1 MTLNMPRFSLEQFFM
16 AAFSTAESTERT
28 GSTERCFSRSDR
40 KTVVRLASENP
51 WKKTNKREKN
61 QWFQGVEML
70 HHWLQRDNKW
80 AEILGLFEAY
90 LWILRQ
96 IFPPLRLFLW
106 TANVTFTEGMEGE
119 GAGDVREAESLRF
132 WGFCRPWAAALS
144 RAGVYS
150 YSCAQVGM
158 QWGHL
163 GPAGVGA
170 EPAGLDPKLILGKY
184 KWLVLLWFHRGQGWV
199 SSPSSSWDGIFG
211 KAGMSQTQISGLRD
225 PSCFGRGFSMAVKF
239 TLV

>member
-28 GSTERCFSRSDR
+28 GSTQRCFSRSDR
-40 KTVVRLASENP
+40 KTVVMLASENP

-96 IFPPLRLFLW
+96 IFPPFVFVSLNSERDLHWGDGRRGSRRCERGRKFEVLGFLQTLGSSSEQGRGLFLLLCSGW
-106 TANVTFTEGMEGE
+106 DAVGTPGTRWSG
-119 GAGDVREAESLRF
+119 S
-132 WGFCRPWAAALS
+132 WAC
-144 RAGVYS
+144 RAGP
-150 YSCAQVGM
+150 QIN
-158 QWGHL
+158 
-163 GPAGVGA
+163 P
-170 EPAGLDPKLILGKY
+170 GKIQ
-184 KWLVLLWFHRGQGWV
+184 WLVLLWFHRGQGWV

-211 KAGMSQTQISGLRD
+211 KAGMTQTQIPGLRD
-225 PSCFGRGFSMAVKF
+225 PSCFERGFSVAVKF

>member
-96 IFPPLRLFLW
+96 IFPPFAFVSLNSERDLHWGDGRRGSRRRERGRNFEVLGFLQTLGSSSEQGRGLFLLLCSRW
-106 TANVTFTEGMEGE
+106 DAVGTPGTRWSG
-119 GAGDVREAESLRF
+119 S
-132 WGFCRPWAAALS
+132 WAC
-144 RAGVYS
+144 RAGPQINPGKIQVA
-150 YSCAQVGM
+150 CASWIPQGSGM
-158 QWGHL
+158 GFLTQQQL
-163 GPAGVGA
+163 GRDFWQSRNDPDTNPRSQGPLVFWAG
-170 EPAGLDPKLILGKY
+170 
-184 KWLVLLWFHRGQGWV
+184 F
-199 SSPSSSWDGIFG
+199 
-211 KAGMSQTQISGLRD
+211 
-225 PSCFGRGFSMAVKF
+225 
-239 TLV
+239 